1 MVLIILFNNLDLMS
15 VIFAI
20 ILCFQDFH
28 FWETENTDTCTFS
41 GWRRQ
46 DEYLFGKKQGKGEES
61 EAECDTG
68 NRFSSR
74 R

>member
-41 GWRRQ
+41 G
-46 DEYLFGKKQGKGEES
+46 
-61 EAECDTG
+61 
-68 NRFSSR
+68 
-74 R
+74 